1 MNPGEVVLAHNI
13 NRILGQDDNGK
24 PTMSGQFVA
33 PKGEDYV
40 FVFLGYAPRKGAS
53 PDGKP
58 FNVDGAMERLGWQRK
73 R

>member
-13 NRILGQDDNGK
+13 NRILGQDDDGK
-24 PTMSGQFVA
+24 PTMTGQFVA
-33 PKGEDYV
+33 PKGEDFV
-40 FVFLGYAPRKGAS
+40 FVLLGSAPRKGI
-53 PDGKP
+53 PPNGTP